1 MKKIFALLLAVA
13 VAAPIFMSCDGNS
26 ANVKTQN
33 DSINYALGAANA
45 GGIRQYVLMA
55 DTADAEKLAQFCNG
69 IEKSL
74 KKQKPSERVAIEG
87 YRMGISMGQEIKSG
101 FLFNDSTIPAKK
113 DLIISAFHDQL
124 NGNKAF
130 TNAEEGM
137 KLFQT
142 IMGQSM
148 QTGEPA
154 NLTPEQ
160 VDTVNLLLGIINGNG
175 ARKFMLG
182 PDTTKKDIKIFVAEF
197 EKGLNNTED
206 NELYTRGLEIG
217 SNMNQQFSRS
227 EYLFNDSTIELK
239 LDLIRRGLLENL
251 KQEANVIMT
260 AEEATEWLNKTME
273 AKAAEKNKD
282 AAAKGEAF
290 LAENAKRE
298 GVFVTESGL
307 QYEVVTMGEG
317 EKPTAEST
325 VKVHYHGTLIDGT
338 VFDSSVQRGEPIE
351 FPLNG
356 VIKGWTEGLQL
367 MPVGSKFILYIP
379 YQLAYGER
387 GAGELIGPFE
397 ALIFEV
403 ELLEIVK

>member
-1 MKKIFALLLAVA
+1 MKKIFGLFLAVA
-13 VAAPIFMSCDGNS
+13 IAAPMFMSCGGNS
-26 ANVKTQN
+26 ANVKTQS

-55 DTADAEKLAQFCNG
+55 DTIDAEKVEQFCNG
-69 IEKSL
+69 IKKSL
-74 KKQKPSERVAIEG
+74 KEQTPAERVALEG
-87 YRMGISMGQEIKSG
+87 YRLGISMNEEIKSG
-101 FLFNDSTIPAKK
+101 FLFNDSTIPAKSN
-113 DLIISAFHDQL
+113 LIIASFKDQL
-124 NGNKAF
+124 NGKEGFMNP
-130 TNAEEGM
+130 EEGM
-137 KLFQT
+137 QYFQT
-142 IMGQSM
+142 LMSASM

-160 VDTVNLLLGIINGNG
+160 VDTINMLLGLINGNG
-175 ARKFMLG
+175 ARKYILG
-182 PDTTKKDIKIFVAEF
+182 KDTTQKDINNFIAEF
-197 EKGLNNTED
+197 EKGLNETE
-206 NELYTRGLEIG
+206 NSTSYLKGIEIG
-217 SNMNQQFSRS
+217 SNMHQQFSRN
-227 EYLFNDSTIELK
+227 EYLFNDSTIKLK
-239 LDLIRRGLLENL
+239 LDLIKRGLIENL

-260 AEEATEWLNKTME
+260 AKEATEWLNKTME
-273 AKAAEKNKD
+273 AKAAEKNKG

-387 GAGELIGPFE
+387 GAGELIGPCE

>member
-13 VAAPIFMSCDGNS
+13 ITAPVFMSCGKNAVS
-26 ANVKTQN
+26 VKTQS

-55 DTADAEKLAQFCNG
+55 DTADITKVNEFCKG

-74 KKQKPSERVAIEG
+74 QKQTSAERIAIEG
-87 YRMGISMGQEIKSG
+87 YRMGISMSKEIETG

-113 DLIISAFHDQL
+113 DLIISSFKAQL
-124 NGNKAF
+124 NREECF

-137 KLFQT
+137 KYFQN
-142 IMGQSM
+142 IMGASM

-160 VDTVNLLLGIINGNG
+160 ADTINMLLGIINGNG
-175 ARKFMLG
+175 ARKFILG
-182 PDTTKKDIKIFVAEF
+182 ADTTKKDIKAFVAEF
-197 EKGLNNTED
+197 EKGLKNAND
-206 NELYTRGLEIG
+206 NELFVKGLEIG
-217 SNMNQQFSRS
+217 SNLNQQFSRS

-239 LDLIRRGLLENL
+239 LNIIKVALLDNL
-251 KQEANVIMT
+251 KKEANVLMN

-273 AKAAEKNKD
+273 AKEAEKNK
-282 AAAKGEAF
+282 ALSAEGEAF

-307 QYEVVTMGEG
+307 QYEVITMGEG

-351 FPLNG
+351 FPLGG

-387 GAGELIGPFE
+387 GAGELIAPYS

-403 ELLEIVK
+403 ELLDIVK